1 MNAPIS
7 LTSKKSP
14 PGITARSSGFLNPQN
29 EEIPAS
35 SSQAISPGAALLPGI
50 EPSAVC
56 CSTELEG
63 PQAASTKAAAAS
75 ENERRVLVMVDLRVC
90 FYFGRE

>member
-35 SSQAISPGAALLPGI
+35 SSHEISPDAALLPGI

-56 CSTELEG
+56 CSAGLEG
-63 PQAASTKAAAAS
+63 PQPASTKAAAAN
-75 ENERRVLVMVDLRVC
+75 EKERRVLVIADLRVLLL
-90 FYFGRE
+90 F